1 MNRQKMH
8 TDYLGL
14 KIPPTVKKR
23 LIEVAE
29 KRYLSLSQLV
39 RLMIEGK
46 LKKEINM
53 ADSYSEKSQRQE
65 DLEKNGGSIFVDR

>member
-1 MNRQKMH
+1 MNRPRIH

-29 KRYLSLSQLV
+29 KKHFSVSQLV
-39 RLMIEGK
+39 RLMIEDR
-46 LKKEINM
+46 LRKEVTM
-53 ADSYSEKSQRQE
+53 ADDTK
-65 DLEKNGGSIFVDR
+65 GV

>member
-1 MNRQKMH
+1 MKEGLIMNRQKMH

-29 KRYLSLSQLV
+29 KRHLSMSQLV
-39 RLMIEGK
+39 RLMIEDK
-46 LKKEINM
+46 LRKEVTM
-53 ADSYSEKSQRQE
+53 ADATK
-65 DLEKNGGSIFVDR
+65 GI